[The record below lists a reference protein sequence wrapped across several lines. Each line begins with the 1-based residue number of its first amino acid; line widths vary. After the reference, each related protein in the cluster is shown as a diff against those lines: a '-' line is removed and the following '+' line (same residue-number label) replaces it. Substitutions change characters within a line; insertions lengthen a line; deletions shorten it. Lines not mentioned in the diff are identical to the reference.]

1 MCNYTC
7 TFNKS
12 WVCFDGIHWKYSV
25 CLAVNQD
32 KLELLN

>member
-1 MCNYTC
+1 MRLIRVG
-7 TFNKS
+7 F
-12 WVCFDGIHWKYSV
+12 CFDGIHWKYSV